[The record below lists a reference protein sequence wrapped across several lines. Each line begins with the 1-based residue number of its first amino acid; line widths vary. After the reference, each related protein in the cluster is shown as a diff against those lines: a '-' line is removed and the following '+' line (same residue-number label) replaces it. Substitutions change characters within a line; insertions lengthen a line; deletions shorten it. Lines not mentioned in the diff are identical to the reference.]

1 MTLLL
6 DTSLWIDFTRARS
19 PAPLKQFI
27 APFLLDPEAHLA
39 EPVRFELLRS
49 ARPDETR
56 QLEAQFATLPTLPTP
71 ADLWQRAID
80 LGQACRQ
87 IGRTVL
93 SLELLVAAVAVHH
106 NAVLVSFDT
115 DFEAIAA
122 VSELRLQRLERPV
135 GTAAAGGGAG
145 GDPLPDGG
153 RPLGGAGGVP

>member
-19 PAPLKQFI
+19 PGPLKQFI
-27 APFLLDPEAHLA
+27 APFVLDPEAHLA

-56 QLEAQFATLPTLPTP
+56 QLETQFATLPTLPTP
-71 ADLWQRAID
+71 SDLWQRAID

-87 IGRTVL
+87 VGRTVL
-93 SLELLVAAVAVHH
+93 SLDLLVAAVALHH

-115 DFEAIAA
+115 DFEAIAS
-122 VSELRLQRLERPV
+122 VSELRLQRLDRP
-135 GTAAAGGGAG
+135 
-145 GDPLPDGG
+145 
-153 RPLGGAGGVP
+153 

>member
-27 APFLLDPEAHLA
+27 APFVLDPEAHLA

-93 SLELLVAAVAVHH
+93 SLDLLVAAVAVHH

-145 GDPLPDGG
+145 G
-153 RPLGGAGGVP
+153 VP

>member
-6 DTSLWIDFTRARS
+6 DASLWIDFTRARS

>member
-19 PAPLKQFI
+19 PASLKQFI
-27 APFLLDPEAHLA
+27 APFVLDPAAHLA

-56 QLEAQFATLPTLPTP
+56 QLEAQFATLPTLHTPT
-71 ADLWQRAID
+71 DLWQQAID

-93 SLELLVAAVAVHH
+93 SLDLLVAAVALHH

-115 DFEAIAA
+115 DFEAIAS
-122 VSELRLQRLERPV
+122 VSELRLQRLERP
-135 GTAAAGGGAG
+135 A
-145 GDPLPDGG
+145 
-153 RPLGGAGGVP
+153 

>member
-6 DTSLWIDFTRARS
+6 DTSLWIDFTRACS

-27 APFLLDPEAHLA
+27 KPFVLDPEAHLA

-93 SLELLVAAVAVHH
+93 SLDLLVAAVALHH

-115 DFEAIAA
+115 DFEAIAS
-122 VSELRLQRLERPV
+122 VSELRLQRLNRP
-135 GTAAAGGGAG
+135 
-145 GDPLPDGG
+145 D
-153 RPLGGAGGVP
+153 

>member
-6 DTSLWIDFTRARS
+6 DTSLWIDFTRAGS
-19 PAPLKQFI
+19 PASLKQFI
-27 APFLLDPEAHLA
+27 APFVLDPEAHLA

-56 QLEAQFATLPTLPTP
+56 QLEAQFATLPSLPTP
-71 ADLWQRAID
+71 TDLWQRAID

-93 SLELLVAAVAVHH
+93 SLDLLVAAVALHH
-106 NAVLVSFDT
+106 NAVLVSFDS
-115 DFEAIAA
+115 DFEAIAS

-135 GTAAAGGGAG
+135 
-145 GDPLPDGG
+145 
-153 RPLGGAGGVP
+153 